1 MIDILLLPFMCLS
14 LAQEGAKAA
23 GKPYSVNEI
32 TSCVDFNTK
41 SGRTRRKISSSR
53 TIIEEESSEHA
64 TYGWAQSIG
73 TFGIQDEDI
82 EVRGNESQFNK
93 TDVYSFRVTDRIRAH
108 FRFGIWGC
116 EMLGHVYD
124 EQGNELFEIT
134 DDDEKYGPTA
144 LFKKGIYFVVVSTG
158 LSYNGSQEYSFY
170 MWSELA
176 KSEEKVTIDEEM
188 MSKYKAL
195 VWESDYVPGGVEAVD
210 GTVVKSGTK
219 GRRTPWKYTGGFYS
233 CNVDE
238 EFLYRSIYIWSQ
250 DSFEA
255 LRKDLDDLENKIN
268 ELTQKSEE
276 SKKTATA
283 FSWAS
288 TALGGISI
296 ALSFVPYIGA
306 PLSLAVSTISL
317 HTSLLAMLIGDGV
330 EISDG
335 MIEKQIAFLRGA
347 LDKAHDGKI
356 ISLKENAAIR
366 LYKNDDNY
374 IKHHVYKLRFAPYI
388 ASALNNYSCVERDEG
403 PYPTYDMWLN
413 HNETN
418 QIVSDCQGTFKTYEN
433 LNEILPLLKEST
445 DL

>member
-41 SGRTRRKISSSR
+41 SSQTRRKVSSSK
-53 TIIEEESSEHA
+53 TIIEEVSFEHA
-64 TYGWAQSIG
+64 SYGRAQSIG

-195 VWESDYVPGGVEAVD
+195 VWESDYVPGGVEPID
-210 GTVVKSGTK
+210 GTVVRSTK
-219 GRRTPWKYTGGFYS
+219 ETMGVVPLEITGCLYS
-233 CNVDE
+233 CKVDE
-238 EFLYRSIYIWSQ
+238 TFLYRSIYIWSS
-250 DSFEA
+250 DSFES
-255 LRKDLDDLENKIN
+255 LKTDLEAYENAAKEALNKNADVYTKI
-268 ELTQKSEE
+268 
-276 SKKTATA
+276 
-283 FSWAS
+283 SWVSVGTSVA
-288 TALGGISI
+288 SI
-296 ALSFVPYIGA
+296 AVSFLPYVGA
-306 PLSLAVSTISL
+306 PLSLALSAASL
-317 HTSLLAMLIGDGV
+317 VTSLIPMTIGNETKLDLNLVKLQCERIRGSIDNAVDG
-330 EISDG
+330 S
-335 MIEKQIAFLRGA
+335 
-347 LDKAHDGKI
+347 I
-356 ISLKENAAIR
+356 ISLKESAVVH
-366 LYKNDDNY
+366 LYKNDD
-374 IKHHVYKLRFAPYI
+374 IFVRRHSYKLKFEPYTKPNGDTYNSVDRRI
-388 ASALNNYSCVERDEG
+388 GD
-403 PYPTYDMWLN
+403 PFPTYDMWLH
-413 HNETN
+413 HNGKDEIT
-418 QIVSDCQGTFKTYEN
+418 SDCQGTFKTYTNLKDIKPLVKEN
-433 LNEILPLLKEST
+433 E
-445 DL
+445 

>member
-41 SGRTRRKISSSR
+41 SSQTRRKISSSR

-64 TYGWAQSIG
+64 SYGRAQSIG

-195 VWESDYVPGGVEAVD
+195 VWESDYVPGGVKAVD
-210 GTVVKSGTK
+210 GTVVKSGAK

-238 EFLYRSIYIWSQ
+238 EFLYRSIYIWSK
-250 DSFEA
+250 DSFESMK
-255 LRKDLDDLENKIN
+255 KDIENVETAVKEARAKRDDLETAWNKVS
-268 ELTQKSEE
+268 L
-276 SKKTATA
+276 ATGA
-283 FSWAS
+283 IGWV
-288 TALGGISI
+288 LG
-296 ALSFVPYIGA
+296 FVPGGGTFA
-306 PLSLAVSTISL
+306 QALSTISL
-317 HTSLLAMLIGDGV
+317 GSSLIAMSIGNGTKLKDGL
-330 EISDG
+330 
-335 MIEKQIAFLRGA
+335 IEKQCLRLKGSLEA
-347 LDKAHDGKI
+347 ASDGTI
-356 ISLKENAAIR
+356 ISIKESAAIR
-366 LYKNDDNY
+366 LFKDDDKY
-374 IKHHVYKLRFAPYI
+374 IKHHTYKLKFNPYVNQ
-388 ASALNNYSCVERDEG
+388 LNDTHCSVERIFPNL
-403 PYPTYDMWLN
+403 PYPTYDMWL
-413 HNETN
+413 HHGGEKE
-418 QIVSDCQGTFKTYEN
+418 IVSDCQGTFKAYTN
-433 LNEILPLLKEST
+433 LADLKPLFKVE
-445 DL
+445 

>member
-41 SGRTRRKISSSR
+41 SSQTRRKISSSR

-64 TYGWAQSIG
+64 SYGRAQSIG

-170 MWSELA
+170 MWSELV

-210 GTVVKSGTK
+210 GTVVESGTK

-238 EFLYRSIYIWSQ
+238 EFLCRSIYIWSK
-250 DSFEA
+250 DSFESMK
-255 LRKDLDDLENKIN
+255 KDIENVETAVKEARAKRDDLETAWNKVS
-268 ELTQKSEE
+268 L
-276 SKKTATA
+276 ATGA
-283 FSWAS
+283 IGWV
-288 TALGGISI
+288 LG
-296 ALSFVPYIGA
+296 FVPG
-306 PLSLAVSTISL
+306 
-317 HTSLLAMLIGDGV
+317 GV
-330 EISDG
+330 
-335 MIEKQIAFLRGA
+335 R
-347 LDKAHDGKI
+347 
-356 ISLKENAAIR
+356 SLK
-366 LYKNDDNY
+366 L
-374 IKHHVYKLRFAPYI
+374 
-388 ASALNNYSCVERDEG
+388 
-403 PYPTYDMWLN
+403 
-413 HNETN
+413 
-418 QIVSDCQGTFKTYEN
+418 
-433 LNEILPLLKEST
+433 
-445 DL
+445 